1 MKIFTTF
8 IDNILNRFTM
18 YRVVLYYLVG
28 LVVIAL
34 VLASFGVIAYDPLY
48 LLAELAFIT
57 AVSWLTN
64 EIFSRVF
71 NAPTNVE
78 SVYITAFILTLLII
92 PGKPVEMIGVYFWS
106 AVIAMA
112 SKYIFAFKKQH
123 AFNPVAIAAVIMAF
137 GAHQVVDWWVAG
149 TPVLFPFV
157 FLGGLLI
164 VRKLRR
170 ADVLWS
176 FFSAFAVVSIA
187 YIIVNGGNILAT
199 FSNVVL
205 RSPIFFLGFVM
216 LTEPLTAPTR
226 KIPRMIYGA
235 IVGALSVPAVHLFG
249 IYSTPELALVLGNIF
264 AFWSTARD
272 RVILTFREAKTLAL
286 NTFEYIFDPD
296 VTPQFAPGQ
305 YMEWT
310 LPHEKSDSRGT
321 RRYFTIASSPT
332 EKDFLLGIKTFPKGS
347 TYKKALAVLQPGGLM
362 AVAQVAGDFVLPK
375 DTSEKL
381 VFMAG
386 GIGVTP
392 FRSMLKY
399 LIDKNERRDIV
410 LIYLNKTAD
419 EIAYR
424 DVLDEAVKRL
434 NVKVVFVLTDPG
446 ATEGYPFATTGPC
459 DAVLIQKY
467 VPDYKE
473 RKFYISGPH
482 GMVNAFEQML
492 KGMGVAGKRII
503 VDFFPGFA

>member
-1 MKIFTTF
+1 MKIFTKF
-8 IDNILNRFTM
+8 IDNMLNRFTM
-18 YRVVLYYLVG
+18 YRVVLYYLSG
-28 LVVIAL
+28 LIAIAL
-34 VLASFGVIAYDPLY
+34 VLSVFGIIAYNPLY

-64 EIFSRVF
+64 ELFSRAF

-92 PGKPVEMIGVYFWS
+92 PGKPMEMFGMYFWS

-112 SKYIFAFKKQH
+112 AKYIFAFKKQH
-123 AFNPVAIAAVIMAF
+123 VFNPVAIAAVVMAF
-137 GAHQVVDWWVAG
+137 ATNQVVDWWVAG

-157 FLGGLLI
+157 FFGGLLI

-170 ADVLWS
+170 ADVLWT
-176 FFSAFAVVSIA
+176 FFGAFAFVSVID
-187 YIIVNGGNILAT
+187 IVVNGGNILTT
-199 FSNVVL
+199 FGNVIL

-226 KIPRMIYGA
+226 KIPRMIYGG
-235 IVGALSVPAVHLFG
+235 IVGALAVPSVHFLG
-249 IYSTPELALVLGNIF
+249 TYSTPELALVLGNIF
-264 AFWSTARD
+264 AFSITARD
-272 RVILTFREAKTLAL
+272 RVMLTFAGVKTLAL
-286 NTFEYIFDPD
+286 NTYEYIFRPD
-296 VTPQFAPGQ
+296 MTPQFVPGQ

-310 LPHEKSDSRGT
+310 LPHEKSDTRGT

-332 EKDFLLGIKTFPKGS
+332 EKDFLLGIKTFPEGS
-347 TYKKALAVLQPGGLM
+347 TYKKALAALQPGELM
-362 AVAQVAGDFVLPK
+362 AAAQVAGDFVLPK
-375 DTSEKL
+375 DPKEKL

-399 LIDKNERRDIV
+399 LIDKNEQRDIV
-410 LIYLNKTAD
+410 LIYLNKVAS
-419 EIAYR
+419 EIAYT
-424 DVLDEAVKRL
+424 DVLEEANKRL

-446 ATEGYPFATTGPC
+446 AATGHPWAEGGPC

-467 VPDYKE
+467 IPDYKE

-482 GMVNAFEQML
+482 GMVSAFEQML
-492 KGMGVAGKRII
+492 KGMGVSTKRII